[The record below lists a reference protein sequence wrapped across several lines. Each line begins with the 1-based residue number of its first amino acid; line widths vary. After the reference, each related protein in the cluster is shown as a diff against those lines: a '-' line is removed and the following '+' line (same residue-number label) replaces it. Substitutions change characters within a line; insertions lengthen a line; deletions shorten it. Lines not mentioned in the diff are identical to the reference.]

1 MQGNCTL
8 TQAATERCN
17 PSLRAELPKTCMP
30 SSCTSA
36 SSWASVALQKALCF
50 LTKLGSNCDCSE
62 KQLQESNC
70 LELGSPC
77 QLRIIESAFKEPA
90 VPKSSYNPASP
101 LSPATDTS
109 SVWWAH
115 LTRRVKDPSSKPLS
129 RSVTQVAIQ
138 QLIFPIW
145 AQTRAQAGHSSGGRS
160 ECSSKQRQKRRLKSA
175 LLYTTNCSSILGE
188 VMEIMLWLCH
198 LQCERPLL
206 PLLQN
211 RFTSSSLA
219 AMRIFW
225 NNSMPVVLGWS
236 ERGFSLDYTP
246 VWRKKRGFLLQKRF
260 IDTHIGTYIWSLS
273 EITVQL
279 FS

>member
-101 LSPATDTS
+101 LSPAYRHIKCLVSPLDQEGQGPFLQALISISDSGCNPATDFSYLSTNQGS
-109 SVWWAH
+109 SRPVKWRQKWMQIKTKTGEEIKICSALHYQLQQHLRWGDGNHVMGVPPAVWTATAAPAAEQIY
-115 LTRRVKDPSSKPLS
+115 L
-129 RSVTQVAIQ
+129 Q
-138 QLIFPIW
+138 QLGCNEDILEQQHASCPGLKWEGFFP
-145 AQTRAQAGHSSGGRS
+145 RLYPSLK
-160 ECSSKQRQKRRLKSA
+160 EKKRVPTPEEVHWYTYRD
-175 LLYTTNCSSILGE
+175 LY
-188 VMEIMLWLCH
+188 MEFI
-198 LQCERPLL
+198 
-206 PLLQN
+206 
-211 RFTSSSLA
+211 
-219 AMRIFW
+219 W
-225 NNSMPVVLGWS
+225 NNCTA
-236 ERGFSLDYTP
+236 F
-246 VWRKKRGFLLQKRF
+246 
-260 IDTHIGTYIWSLS
+260 
-273 EITVQL
+273 
-279 FS
+279 